1 MPKGVNRRGPSRG
14 SHAAPQRSQSTLP
27 ATYRSQQVPS
37 SQSIS
42 QYSRDS
48 YGSAARASQSKKG
61 GIWRVVFIVSIV
73 VFVGALAALG
83 AIGYQYWAQQNAY
96 SSLEE
101 YAEVDDN
108 SNLAL
113 ADLKVDWDGLR
124 AINPDIVAWVY
135 VPGTP
140 INYPVVQGSDN
151 QEYLHKAFDGSTGW
165 LASAGT
171 IFLDASNASDLSDQN
186 NALYGHHMND
196 GSMFASLADF
206 ENQDTFD
213 SHRDIYVLTQQG
225 NYRLK
230 TFALVKTTGSDAIV
244 QTSFANDASY
254 QAYVQDKLN
263 RSVVSQKGD
272 MLTATDIKQSVL
284 FSTCEY
290 SQNDGRAVLFAAVV
304 ETTAANDPYLSSST
318 SGTTGL
324 SSSQDAVMDRKYEEA
339 A

>member
-14 SHAAPQRSQSTLP
+14 SHVAPQRSQSALP
-27 ATYRSQQVPS
+27 ATYCSQQVPS

-96 SSLEE
+96 SGLEE

-113 ADLKVDWDGLR
+113 SDLKVDWDGLR

-171 IFLDASNASDLSDQN
+171 IFLDDSNTSDLSDQN

-213 SHRDIYVLTQQG
+213 SHRDIYVLTPQG
-225 NYRLK
+225 N
-230 TFALVKTTGSDAIV
+230 
-244 QTSFANDASY
+244 
-254 QAYVQDKLN
+254 
-263 RSVVSQKGD
+263 
-272 MLTATDIKQSVL
+272 
-284 FSTCEY
+284 
-290 SQNDGRAVLFAAVV
+290 
-304 ETTAANDPYLSSST
+304 
-318 SGTTGL
+318 
-324 SSSQDAVMDRKYEEA
+324 
-339 A
+339 

>member
-1 MPKGVNRRGPSRG
+1 MAVRFRTKCVKVVHAKRRKQTRSIAGIPCCSATLSEHPACYVSFPTG
-14 SHAAPQRSQSTLP
+14 SFQPEHFPVQPRFLRFSC
-27 ATYRSQQVPS
+27 
-37 SQSIS
+37 
-42 QYSRDS
+42 
-48 YGSAARASQSKKG
+48 
-61 GIWRVVFIVSIV
+61 
-73 VFVGALAALG
+73 

-96 SSLEE
+96 SGLEE

-113 ADLKVDWDGLR
+113 SDLKVDWDGLR
-124 AINPDIVAWVY
+124 AINPDVVAWVY

-171 IFLDASNASDLSDQN
+171 IFLDASNTSDLSDQN

-206 ENQDTFD
+206 EDQDTFD
-213 SHRDIYVLTQQG
+213 SHRDIYVLTPQG

-272 MLTATDIKQSVL
+272 TLTAADIKQSVL